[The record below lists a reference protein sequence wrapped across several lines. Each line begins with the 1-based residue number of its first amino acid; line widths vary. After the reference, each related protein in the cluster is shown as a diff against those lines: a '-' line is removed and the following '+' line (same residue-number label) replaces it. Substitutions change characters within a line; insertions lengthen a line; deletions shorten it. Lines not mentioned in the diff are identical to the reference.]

1 MRISELAETSGV
13 SVPTIKYY
21 LREGLLPP
29 GEKVTERLAD
39 YDERHVRRLALLRVL
54 REVGGIGVEALRGL
68 VDAVTDTSEPVHEM
82 FGAACD
88 ALAQAA
94 GRRTNPPKSLDLA
107 DRVIE
112 RAGWTGVRPGA
123 PERERL
129 AEILDVLGPRSRPI
143 DPDSL
148 DRYLKLADAIA
159 EFELGALDR
168 DTDRNTLMEQMVVGQ
183 VVYGELLLSLR
194 KLAQEHYSSR
204 RFNSPVFP
212 GQAERRT

>member
-1 MRISELAETSGV
+1 MAIHSVKGAWMRISELAESSGV
-13 SVPTIKYY
+13 SVATIKYY

-39 YDERHVRRLALLRVL
+39 YGERHVRRLGLLRVL

-68 VDAVTDTSEPVHEM
+68 VDAIADRSTSVHEM
-82 FGAACD
+82 FGEACD

-94 GRRTNPPKSLDLA
+94 GRRTDHPESLGLA
-107 DRVIE
+107 DRLIE
-112 RAGWTGVRPGA
+112 RAGWTGVRPDA

-129 AEILDVLGPRSRPI
+129 AEVLDVLGPLSLPS

-148 DRYLKLADAIA
+148 ACHLELADSIA
-159 EFELGALDR
+159 EFEVGFLDPGQER
-168 DTDRNTLMEQMVVGQ
+168 DTLMEQMVVGQ

-194 KLAQEHYSSR
+194 RLAQEHYSSR
-204 RFNSPVFP
+204 RF
-212 GQAERRT
+212 G